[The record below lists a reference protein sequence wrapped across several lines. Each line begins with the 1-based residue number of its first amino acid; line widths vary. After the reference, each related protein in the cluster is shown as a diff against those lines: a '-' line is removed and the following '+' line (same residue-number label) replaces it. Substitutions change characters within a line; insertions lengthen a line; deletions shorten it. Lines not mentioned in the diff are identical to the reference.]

1 MGQLILKQN
10 LQQNLHKQRGLSLL
24 GLIMVLIVV
33 GFFGVLGAQI
43 GPTFLEYRAI
53 TRVIDLAKAS
63 SSVAEIKQSFN
74 KQADV
79 NYITSLKA
87 DDLEISK
94 ENGEFIISFSYDKKI
109 PLVGPASILL
119 EYKGSTAPSKKLKE

>member
-1 MGQLILKQN
+1 MKQLILKKS
-10 LQQNLHKQRGLSLL
+10 LQRNLHKQHGLSLV
-24 GLIMVLIVV
+24 GLIMVLIVL
-33 GFFGVLGAQI
+33 GFFGVIGAQI

-53 TRVIDLAKAS
+53 TRVIDLAKTS
-63 SSVAEIKQSFN
+63 GTVADIKQSFN

-87 DDLEISK
+87 DDLQISK
-94 ENGEFIISFSYDKKI
+94 ENGEFIISFEYDKKI

-119 EYKGSTAPSKKLKE
+119 EYKGSTAPAKKLKE